1 MTSILLGLL
10 GAALGAAFFIAGF
23 LFGRKTAAIH
33 TAPAEMTYIPTEEE
47 KAEIEKQRERLRAEQ
62 DAFHKQMSYSADV
75 AYGRTVMPGSDM
87 MHGKG

>member
-33 TAPAEMTYIPTEEE
+33 TAPAEYVPSEAEQ
-47 KAEIEKQRERLRAEQ
+47 AEIEKQRERLRAEQ

-75 AYGRTVMPGSDM
+75 AYGRTVMPGE
-87 MHGKG
+87 